1 MDRTRKIAVTIWVLL
16 CLFVLAALD
25 WQFGGL
31 RFVSQP
37 ATVIFGLVVI
47 WLPAVCLIMLGF
59 LPRSKTRVLAFVGLI
74 LGAPFCIIL
83 GGAVVLGLMLSSYT
97 RQASVRLGSS
107 EIVTYFEDAGAWDSG
122 EVFVQQ
128 EVKLLPGLLWVKPI
142 SKAECLRD
150 VKITVLD
157 RHHVQCDYVAD
168 TADATDPNP
177 AAKRD
182 VTWIF

>member
-1 MDRTRKIAVTIWVLL
+1 MERTRKIVVTIRVLL
-16 CLFVLAALD
+16 SVFLMAVLD
-25 WQFGGL
+25 WLFGGL

-37 ATVIFGLVVI
+37 ANVVFGLIVI
-47 WLPAVCLIMLGF
+47 WLPTVGLILLGF

-74 LGAPFCIIL
+74 PGALFCVIL

-97 RQASVRLGSS
+97 RQASVRLGPS

-150 VKITVLD
+150 VKITVVN
-157 RHHVQCDYVAD
+157 RHYVQCDYVAD
-168 TADATDPNP
+168 TAASLDPSP
-177 AAKRD
+177 EAKRD
-182 VTWIF
+182 VAWVF